1 MTEQFKDQGGAAN
14 MNPSALFRWLSSK
27 FMTEMVSEKSLVKRR
42 AKAEKLR
49 LKNGLPHKVEYFHQV
64 NDGYSHLAMQLLQPL
79 IENYDID
86 LTCHLVQGPSGDN
99 LPEPDLLLDLSRR
112 DSQQIAPHYG
122 LSFPSCDDKPGIE
135 LVSIAES
142 ILVNVGQDEFPAAAK
157 AVGAALW
164 AGDSLGLEQLVEQ
177 FGRCDDAE
185 TRDRVEEGTTRRH
198 RLNHYSGAMFFYAGE
213 WYWGVD
219 RIYHL
224 EKRLLALGAKKGPD
238 EALLYPRPTI
248 DWGDAKNDGSITL
261 EFYPSLRSPYTSVIF
276 QQTVSLAKNSG
287 VKLLVRPV
295 LPMVMRGV
303 PATREKGLYIFRDA
317 AREARALGLTWGSRI
332 YDPIGNPVH
341 RCYSL
346 YPWAR
351 QKDREVELLD
361 CFLKA
366 AFSDGVNTNSDR
378 GMRQVVENAGLLWNE
393 AKQHIDGSDMLE
405 ELEANRLAM
414 YEFGSWGVP
423 SYRLL
428 DQSGKTVLALWGQDR
443 LWLFAREIKRLL
455 NTP

>member
-99 LPEPDLLLDLSRR
+99 LPEPDLLLELSRH

-142 ILVNVGQDEFPAAAK
+142 ILVNVEQDEFPAAAK

-198 RLNHYSGAMFFYAGE
+198 RLNHYSGAMFFLCG
-213 WYWGVD
+213 GMV
-219 RIYHL
+219 
-224 EKRLLALGAKKGPD
+224 LG
-238 EALLYPRPTI
+238 
-248 DWGDAKNDGSITL
+248 
-261 EFYPSLRSPYTSVIF
+261 
-276 QQTVSLAKNSG
+276 
-287 VKLLVRPV
+287 
-295 LPMVMRGV
+295 
-303 PATREKGLYIFRDA
+303 
-317 AREARALGLTWGSRI
+317 
-332 YDPIGNPVH
+332 
-341 RCYSL
+341 C
-346 YPWAR
+346 
-351 QKDREVELLD
+351 
-361 CFLKA
+361 
-366 AFSDGVNTNSDR
+366 
-378 GMRQVVENAGLLWNE
+378 
-393 AKQHIDGSDMLE
+393 GSDLSLGKE
-405 ELEANRLAM
+405 IART
-414 YEFGSWGVP
+414 GS
-423 SYRLL
+423 
-428 DQSGKTVLALWGQDR
+428 K
-443 LWLFAREIKRLL
+443 KRA
-455 NTP
+455 